1 MALTPAIFVL
11 GPSAR
16 DLGARLASHLDGT
29 LIEPNDLRSDL
40 HQAFRQGRPIIGL
53 CASAI
58 LIRLLAPLL
67 VDKLTE
73 PPVIA
78 VAEDGS
84 VAVPLLGGHHGAND
98 LARRIVALTGGS
110 AAITTASDLRFGIN
124 FENPEG
130 YVLANPEH
138 LKIFLAKLLA
148 GHKISVKGEAAW
160 VSALPR
166 AAEAELSLLITEYA
180 MPGSENAL
188 IYHPRTL
195 VLGVGCER
203 NTPPDELLRSVT
215 ETLAAQGLAPHA
227 IACIASIDLK
237 ADEGAVNELARHFGV
252 PARFFT
258 SSELNEETPRLKNPS
273 ETVLREVGCPG
284 VAEAA
289 ALRAAGKDGELIVE
303 KATRGRT
310 TCAIARAARPI
321 DPKDIGRG
329 RGSLSIVG
337 IGPGS
342 VEWRS
347 PAAQAALCTA
357 TDWVGYDLYLDLIGD
372 LRRQQREHRFSLGDE
387 KARALHALN
396 LAGEGRDVALVCSGD
411 AGIYAMAA
419 LVFELLDPSS
429 HASVADAA
437 RRIEIE
443 VIPGISAFQA
453 AAARAGALIGHDFC
467 AISLSDLLTPW
478 QIIEKRVRAAA
489 EGDFVVAFYNPRSLK
504 RADQF
509 ERAMAILKPHRHPD
523 TPVIVASNLGRPGE
537 KLRIARFSELDA
549 SDIDMLTIVLVG
561 SASSRSFSRG
571 DGSTVAYTPRGYAA
585 KPGAQP

>member
-16 DLGARLASHLDGT
+16 DLGARLASHLGGT
-29 LIEPNDLRSDL
+29 LIEPKDLRGEL
-40 HQAFRQGRPIIGL
+40 HRAFRQGSPIIGL

-98 LARRIVALTGGS
+98 LARRIVAFTGGS
-110 AAITTASDLRFGIN
+110 AAITTASDLRFGISLDK
-124 FENPEG
+124 PEG

-148 GHKISVKGEAAW
+148 GGKISVKGEAAW

-166 AAEAELSLLITEYA
+166 AAEAELSLFITEYA
-180 MPGSENAL
+180 MPGHEYGL
-188 IYHPRTL
+188 VYHPQTL
-195 VLGVGCER
+195 ALGIGCER
-203 NTPPDELLRSVT
+203 GTPPDELLRSVT
-215 ETLAAQGLAPHA
+215 ETLAAQGLAPGA
-227 IACIASIDLK
+227 IACIASLDLK
-237 ADEGAVNELARHFGV
+237 ADEPAVNELARHFGV
-252 PARFFT
+252 PARFF
-258 SSELNEETPRLKNPS
+258 SSPELNEETPRLKNPS

-303 KATRGRT
+303 KTTRGRT
-310 TCAIARAARPI
+310 TCAIARAPRPI
-321 DPKDIGRG
+321 DPNSIGHG

-347 PAAQAALCTA
+347 PAAQVTLCRA

-396 LAGEGRDVALVCSGD
+396 LAGGGRDVALVCSGD

-437 RRIEIE
+437 RRIAIE

-504 RADQF
+504 RADQL
-509 ERAMAILKPHRHPD
+509 ERAMAILKPYRHPG

-537 KLRIARFSELDA
+537 KSRIARFGELDA

-585 KPGAQP
+585 KPRAQP